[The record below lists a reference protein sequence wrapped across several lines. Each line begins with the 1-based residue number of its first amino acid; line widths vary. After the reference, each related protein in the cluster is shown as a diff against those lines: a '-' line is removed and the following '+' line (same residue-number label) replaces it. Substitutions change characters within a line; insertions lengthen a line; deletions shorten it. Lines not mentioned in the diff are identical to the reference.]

1 MSRERPASLSGA
13 ATGEFLHASAS
24 GLDAK
29 EELSLLVRLVV
40 GILRPPRILGE
51 SPEDPIC
58 AAARNRLS
66 LGVLSTS
73 SMRGLGIRR

>member
-13 ATGEFLHASAS
+13 DTGEFLHASAS
-24 GLDAK
+24 GLEAK
-29 EELSLLVRLVV
+29 EELSLLVGPVV

-58 AAARNRLS
+58 AAARNWLS